1 MGVIYM
7 LTKLGKELR
16 KIRLDRD
23 ELLKDMAQKLDVTV
37 AYLSAVEN
45 GNRKFPD
52 SWIGIIAEE
61 YQLDAQEIEKLQCL
75 AFDERDS
82 ININIQNVNKK
93 ERSLAYS
100 FARRFNDLSEDDI
113 NELEKILKKGE

>member
-1 MGVIYM
+1 M

-16 KIRLDRD
+16 KIRLDKD

-52 SWIGIIAEE
+52 SWISIIASE
-61 YQLDAQEIEKLQCL
+61 YELEDTEVERLQKL
-75 AFDERDS
+75 AFDERES
-82 ININIQNVNKK
+82 INISIGNANSQ

-100 FARRFNDLSEDDI
+100 FARRFQDLSVEEI
-113 NELEKILKKGE
+113 NELEKILKRGN